1 MEVPMVPDVYQELM
15 RHMEWADA
23 QVWRSVL
30 TLPQAESDKRVR
42 DCLYH
47 LHVVQWAYL
56 QIWRDETPDVPD
68 VSSFEDLPAIHSW
81 GREYYRQ
88 VAEQLDGLSVNAL
101 DRQVRFPWAEQ
112 LVERF
117 GGPAPATLAET
128 ILQITSHTTYHR
140 GQINMRLRE
149 LGAEPPLTD
158 FIAWIWMGKPG
169 AEWEE
174 HTGA

>member
-1 MEVPMVPDVYQELM
+1 MIPAVYHDLM

-23 QVWRSVL
+23 MVWGSVL
-30 TLPQAESDKRVR
+30 ALPQAEADKRIR
-42 DCLYH
+42 DRLSH

-56 QIWRDETPDVPD
+56 EIWRDESPGVPD
-68 VSSFEDLPAIHSW
+68 PSSFENLAAIHAW
-81 GREYYRQ
+81 ARDYYDKVAVELARLDATALERQ
-88 VAEQLDGLSVNAL
+88 IQ
-101 DRQVRFPWAEQ
+101 FPWAEQ

-117 GGPAPATLAET
+117 GTPMPATFAET

-158 FIAWIWMGKPG
+158 FIAWIWMGKPD
-169 AEWEE
+169 AEWESNA
-174 HTGA
+174 GA